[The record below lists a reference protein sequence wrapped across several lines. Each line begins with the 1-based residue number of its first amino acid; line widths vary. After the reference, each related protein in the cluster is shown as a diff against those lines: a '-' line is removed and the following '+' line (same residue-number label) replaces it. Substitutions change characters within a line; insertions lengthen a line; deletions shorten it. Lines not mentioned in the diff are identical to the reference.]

1 MHRTHSI
8 ASAGTGTGTGTSKKP
23 TPAGPRP
30 STVSTAVDH
39 DHDYDGENNNNNQL
53 SCLTL
58 SQRLRR
64 EISDFQGN
72 YIDQE
77 IFRKLVLNITT
88 TNIDI

>member
-8 ASAGTGTGTGTSKKP
+8 ASAGTGTSKKP

-30 STVSTAVDH
+30 SNVSTTVDH
-39 DHDYDGENNNNNQL
+39 DQDYDGENNNNNNNNNQL